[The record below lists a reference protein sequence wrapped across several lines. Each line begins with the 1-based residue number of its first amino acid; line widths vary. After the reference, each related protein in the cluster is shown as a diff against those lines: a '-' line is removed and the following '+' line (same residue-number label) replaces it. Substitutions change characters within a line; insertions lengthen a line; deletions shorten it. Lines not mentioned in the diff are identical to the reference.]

1 MEWVHVEGKKKGK
14 VVLYALSTCVW
25 CKKTKQLLTGLGV
38 DFSYIFVDE
47 LAPKEMEKVYEEVKR
62 WNPSGS
68 FPVLVLND
76 KKSIVGFRESEI
88 REALG

>member
-1 MEWVHVEGKKKGK
+1 VEWVHVEGKKKGK